1 MLSHREDRV
10 NGTGPDSTDVGY
22 GWQRAGELEHA
33 AGGGQGDADGVQAPS
48 AGSAAG
54 DRGGAD
60 HAVGL
65 GLEGVSGVEAVE
77 RHVQVLQRQDDEEQA
92 GGQRH
97 VQGLRDVEAALG
109 DLVAALDQE
118 RPWRRGGRSR
128 CRARI
133 LPDRPVRGACRGS
146 CRLVHGEAGGRAV
159 T

>member
-54 DRGGAD
+54 DRGGAG

-65 GLEGVSGVEAVE
+65 GDWKEC
-77 RHVQVLQRQDDEEQA
+77 QVL
-92 GGQRH
+92 
-97 VQGLRDVEAALG
+97 
-109 DLVAALDQE
+109 
-118 RPWRRGGRSR
+118 RPWNATSR
-128 CRARI
+128 FSSAGVMKNRPRPASCAGSSAR
-133 LPDRPVRGACRGS
+133 
-146 CRLVHGEAGGRAV
+146 
-159 T
+159 